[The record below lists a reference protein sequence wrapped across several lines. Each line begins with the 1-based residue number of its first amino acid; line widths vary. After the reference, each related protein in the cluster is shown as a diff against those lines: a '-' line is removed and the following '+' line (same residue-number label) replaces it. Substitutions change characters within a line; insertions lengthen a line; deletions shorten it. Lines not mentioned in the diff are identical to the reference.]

1 MHRQGGGG
9 ADYASGVDER
19 DLDATMIETG
29 RFTVETKTEEVAAL
43 VDEASKI
50 LRPQIE
56 ARSLQLKVRLADQ
69 SSTVQCD
76 RERVLQVIANLVGN
90 AIKFTKEGGR
100 DLHSRNGR
108 GRCSVLFGCQRRPD
122 YRLIPAV

>member
-1 MHRQGGGG
+1 MTKAAANGGCLFMHRQGGGG

-76 RERVLQVIANLVGN
+76 RARVLQVIANLVGN
-90 AIKFTKEGGR
+90 AIKFTKEGGE
-100 DLHSRNGR
+100 
-108 GRCSVLFGCQRRPD
+108 F
-122 YRLIPAV
+122 A